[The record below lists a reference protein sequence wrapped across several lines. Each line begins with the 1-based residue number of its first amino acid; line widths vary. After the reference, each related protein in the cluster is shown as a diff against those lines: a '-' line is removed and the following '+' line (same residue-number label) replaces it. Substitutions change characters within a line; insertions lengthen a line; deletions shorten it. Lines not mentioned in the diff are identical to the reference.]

1 MQVYVQKS
9 MRTTLPRSPAAL
21 RGGELSHW
29 VALPSADSA
38 PSTGNSP
45 VGAVI
50 PCSNDFV
57 ELLMASSSPAMVFHA
72 AWSTDAPNTLPMIG
86 FCVAAATFVS
96 ARGTSAAKRSWNC
109 ARSMYRNPAASGLR
123 PVPSEVGYLSP

>member
-57 ELLMASSSPAMVFHA
+57 ELLMASSSPAMV
-72 AWSTDAPNTLPMIG
+72 
-86 FCVAAATFVS
+86 AAAVARKRRRSWVIALVIALLPCGPCPCLRCRPS
-96 ARGTSAAKRSWNC
+96 ARRLLDQSRRSEERRVGKEC
-109 ARSMYRNPAASGLR
+109 RSRW
-123 PVPSEVGYLSP
+123 SPYH